1 MTKTKVPSPFYTEAR
16 PTPRVPE
23 KDAGKLIA
31 SSHPELAASWSSF
44 RQEPFSK
51 AVTNT
56 TEQYD
61 PEVSSL
67 FDLGYAVDL
76 RRHDKKLRSVPIAVA
91 VSGECRNIMTFRTIE
106 EETLHLAMEDST
118 MRVPSIDDTETSE
131 WSKCGA
137 PIRQVHFARPL
148 EEKPFF
154 MAARLPTSTTI
165 FRPLYHWDP
174 VHMHF
179 PADVMMRSFKP
190 LQNSRLDA
198 NPVVEISISET
209 GGFSHADVA
218 FNPWYQRQFG
228 IVDVKGNW
236 HVWEITGRQRLK
248 KATWSVMPVRQGS
261 LPLLNHKPKLRRP
274 QLDGWA
280 CIEWIGDVGTILVA
294 NRHNIMIYPIVDAQI
309 PPRTVEV
316 GMSKQSEWV
325 LAVQRNPR
333 NPSQF
338 FVLTTTRI
346 LWFDAGVLPGEE
358 QTSPSLY
365 PRLSWK
371 HFRDPED
378 TTLRFSDL
386 VVYQGMQWYHHEQIR
401 NTNLSRLILG
411 SIFTAHSSRANISMP
426 IHSRRTDRVSI
437 GF

>member
-1 MTKTKVPSPFYTEAR
+1 MFTVPSIVYTGVTKTKVPSPFYAEAT
-16 PTPRVPE
+16 PTARVPE
-23 KDAGKLIA
+23 KNAGKLIA
-31 SSHPELAASWSSF
+31 KSHPELAASWSSF
-44 RQEPFSK
+44 RQERFSK
-51 AVTNT
+51 AVTKITN
-56 TEQYD
+56 QYD

-67 FDLGYAVDL
+67 LDLGYAIDL
-76 RRHDKKLRSVPIAVA
+76 RRHDKKLRSIPIAVA
-91 VSGECRNIMTFRTIE
+91 VSGECRNVMTLRTMA
-106 EETLHLAMEDST
+106 EETLHVAMEDST
-118 MRVPSIDDTETSE
+118 MRVPSIGDTETSE

-148 EEKPFF
+148 EEKPVF
-154 MAARLPTSTTI
+154 MAARLPASTTI
-165 FRPLYHWDP
+165 FRPLYHWEP

-179 PADVMMRSFKP
+179 PADVMMTSSKP
-190 LQNSRLDA
+190 LRNSRLDA
-198 NPVVEISISET
+198 NPVAEISISET

-236 HVWEITGRQRLK
+236 NVWEFTGRQRLK
-248 KATWSVMPVRQGS
+248 NAWSKMPVRQGS
-261 LPLLNHKPKLRRP
+261 LPSVNRNPKSRRP

-280 CIEWIGDVGTILVA
+280 CIEWISDVGTVLVA
-294 NRHNIMIYPIVDAQI
+294 NRHNIMIYSIVHTQI
-309 PPRTVEV
+309 PPRTVEL
-316 GMSKQSEWV
+316 GRLKQSEWI

-346 LWFDAGVLPGEE
+346 LWFDAGVLPGKEK
-358 QTSPSLY
+358 TSPSLY

-386 VVYQGMQWYHHEQIR
+386 VVYQGMC
-401 NTNLSRLILG
+401 
-411 SIFTAHSSRANISMP
+411 
-426 IHSRRTDRVSI
+426 
-437 GF
+437 